1 MNELSRKFDIIS
13 FYKKYPLFDFNY
25 YIKLNKVKKEKTK
38 IDYLNSYDKLKN
50 KNNIITNLDDFYEIY
65 PAFDIYFYKNT
76 YPDLSE
82 LYDIELLEH
91 WINIGKSKNR
101 YINNNSYFKNNSID
115 KLFIKIFSNNSRSIS
130 KFFSCWN
137 RMLDCLPKSN

>member
-76 YPDLSE
+76 YQN
-82 LYDIELLEH
+82 
-91 WINIGKSKNR
+91 NIYN
-101 YINNNSYFKNNSID
+101 YIYV
-115 KLFIKIFSNNSRSIS
+115 
-130 KFFSCWN
+130 
-137 RMLDCLPKSN
+137 